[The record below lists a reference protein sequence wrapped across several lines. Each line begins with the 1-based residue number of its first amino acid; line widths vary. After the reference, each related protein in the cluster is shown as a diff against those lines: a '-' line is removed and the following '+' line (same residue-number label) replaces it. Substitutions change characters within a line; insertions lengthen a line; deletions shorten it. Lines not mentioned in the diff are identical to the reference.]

1 MFVPVVFDVG
11 AICPAAPPC
20 TGAAAMSSLVADGA
34 SQSAQALSGANGST
48 MPTVSLGLSDGDY
61 NNTAA
66 PHNCVGSTGCQNPP
80 FSGSPWTVPAPQH
93 WYATAPSGAEGMAP
107 SQALAAA
114 PFSLP
119 AAQEPRVVFGPQ
131 PKPNK
136 TRGGEQDSEAPEMG
150 PPPKPPSLALGL
162 CSIHSPQKGGQG
174 FIAAWEQ
181 VWAKKA
187 EEGKNDQELHGIR
200 PTPGH
205 AIMCGHALLLGAAS
219 TILTFGCKTI
229 SGEATS
235 PDDVAREFKESA
247 TCHAEAVTPIGGH
260 WLRHHVLKP
269 ESALEEVAL

>member
-1 MFVPVVFDVG
+1 
-11 AICPAAPPC
+11 
-20 TGAAAMSSLVADGA
+20 
-34 SQSAQALSGANGST
+34 

-93 WYATAPSGAEGMAP
+93 WYAIAPSGAEGMAP
-107 SQALAAA
+107 SQALAA
-114 PFSLP
+114 PISLP
-119 AAQEPRVVFGPQ
+119 AAQEARVVFGPQ
-131 PKPNK
+131 PKPDE
-136 TRGGEQDSEAPEMG
+136 TRGGEQGSEAPEMG

-162 CSIHSPQKGGQG
+162 CSIHCPQKGGKG

-181 VWAKKA
+181 LWAKKA
-187 EEGKNDQELHGIR
+187 EEGKNDQDPHGIR

-219 TILTFGCKTI
+219 TIVTFGHKTI

-235 PDDVAREFKESA
+235 PDDVARDFKESA